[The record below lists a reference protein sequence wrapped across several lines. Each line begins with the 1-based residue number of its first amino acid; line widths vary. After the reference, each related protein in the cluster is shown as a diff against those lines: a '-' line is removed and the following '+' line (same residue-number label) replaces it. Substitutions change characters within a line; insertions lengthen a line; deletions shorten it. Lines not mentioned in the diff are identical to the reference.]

1 MATGTPIEQTFFGG
15 CPHDCPDTCAMLYKV
30 KDGRLIEVRGNPE
43 HPFTHGGLCVKLKDY
58 DDHHYNADRILYP
71 LKRNGPKGSRQY
83 VRIPWDEALTT
94 INRRW
99 TEIIGKYGAEAI
111 LPYNYLGNEGLL
123 QGLTVGDAFFN
134 KLGATV
140 CEKTFCGSG
149 SATAWLLTV
158 GPTGGVDP
166 ESFIHSRY
174 IVLWACNSVST
185 NLHHWR
191 IIKQAQKR
199 GAKVVVI
206 DAFRSRTAKE
216 ADWHIAPGPGTD
228 GALAMALMSVLIK
241 DDLLDH
247 DYIEKYTVGFEELKE
262 PRVHAGECRDDHW
275 RGGGRHP
282 HARARVLPHAAFG
295 DPPRCSTGAIGRWRP
310 DHTCGLLYS
319 GAYGV
324 MAPRRRRAL
333 ADAVLGVSHA
343 LGSHVPSRVDQARH
357 ARRKRAATW
366 RRAHREDAARPAD
379 HVAYGLQRQPDV
391 AGARDRHHR

>member
-43 HPFTHGGLCVKLKDY
+43 HPLTHGGLCVKLKDY

-94 INRRW
+94 IKRRW

-149 SATAWLLTV
+149 SSTAWLLTV

-174 IVLWACNSVST
+174 IVLWACNS
-185 NLHHWR
+185 
-191 IIKQAQKR
+191 
-199 GAKVVVI
+199 
-206 DAFRSRTAKE
+206 
-216 ADWHIAPGPGTD
+216 
-228 GALAMALMSVLIK
+228 LANASL
-241 DDLLDH
+241 
-247 DYIEKYTVGFEELKE
+247 
-262 PRVHAGECRDDHW
+262 
-275 RGGGRHP
+275 
-282 HARARVLPHAAFG
+282 
-295 DPPRCSTGAIGRWRP
+295 
-310 DHTCGLLYS
+310 
-319 GAYGV
+319 
-324 MAPRRRRAL
+324 
-333 ADAVLGVSHA
+333 
-343 LGSHVPSRVDQARH
+343 SRVGQKTATSWC
-357 ARRKRAATW
+357 RRSGRCTRLCRAGSRSIRCPVTC
-366 RRAHREDAARPAD
+366 
-379 HVAYGLQRQPDV
+379 LQRRQRRPTR
-391 AGARDRHHR
+391 A